1 MPQDPVW
8 IWAQCRW
15 NGLGKDTGFT
25 RSSLC
30 APNET
35 DFSNNIS
42 KAGESE
48 AAMHTFSNY
57 CCGPVIALPKS
68 CFNNMKGWTAHA
80 YREESKTIIK
90 SIGFLS
96 KKSVNT
102 MGKELTGIKTD
113 LVSTQKHKSVVKPWS
128 TGRALWIWYIVL
140 ATEKG
145 KKAVFCLPWSEILPL
160 TPNSKHTLL
169 LSRTVNAEFV
179 QMSHAVAQ
187 PLQLQNL

>member
-1 MPQDPVW
+1 MEKLLLQAKFHLLQPLFIITHLQYPPLCTSGVMPQDPVW

-15 NGLGKDTGFT
+15 NGLSKDTGFT

-48 AAMHTFSNY
+48 AAMHTLSNY

-80 YREESKTIIK
+80 YREEGKTIIK

-96 KKSVNT
+96 KKSEQECSPT
-102 MGKELTGIKTD
+102 
-113 LVSTQKHKSVVKPWS
+113 PW
-128 TGRALWIWYIVL
+128 GRSWGY
-140 ATEKG
+140 
-145 KKAVFCLPWSEILPL
+145 
-160 TPNSKHTLL
+160 
-169 LSRTVNAEFV
+169 
-179 QMSHAVAQ
+179 
-187 PLQLQNL
+187 